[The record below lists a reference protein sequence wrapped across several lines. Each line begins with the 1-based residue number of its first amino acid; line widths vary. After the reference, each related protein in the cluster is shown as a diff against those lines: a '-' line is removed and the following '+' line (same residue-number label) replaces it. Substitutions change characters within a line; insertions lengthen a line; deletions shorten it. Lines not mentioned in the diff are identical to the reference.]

1 MISLSK
7 LLRIRIFLYVLIA
20 IIFLGCNKEPE
31 KKKYVAR
38 VNDTYLTEEDLN
50 ELDSLFQDSS
60 PRSEIIKRWVNKELL
75 YQEAIS
81 KGITDNDEF
90 NRIIN
95 NSRRELASSM
105 LLNKHLDDNLKKPSN
120 VELQGFYDQHK
131 NEFKTDENIY
141 VFNSASFKNENSA
154 IRFRTKLVET
164 NWEEVIDNYAEDTLM
179 ISHRSGDGLSETE
192 IYPIQLLNLIKELN
206 PGEVSIVLEENS
218 AKYSVIQLVQSF
230 KKGAVPPL
238 ELVEDEVMARFI
250 SEKREEIFNKY
261 LEELYSN
268 NEIEIK
274 EK

>member
-1 MISLSK
+1 MTSLSK
-7 LLRIRIFLYVLIA
+7 LLRIRICLYVLIA
-20 IIFLGCNKEPE
+20 IIFFGCNKEPE

-38 VNDTYLTEEDLN
+38 VNDTYLTEKELN
-50 ELDSLFQDSS
+50 ELDSLFEDSS
-60 PRSEIIKRWVNKELL
+60 SRSEIIKRWVSKELL

-81 KGITDNDEF
+81 KGITDDEEF

-105 LLNKHLDDNLKKPSN
+105 LLNKYLEDNLKKPN
-120 VELQGFYDQHK
+120 NIELQGFYDQHK

-164 NWEEVIDNYAEDTLM
+164 NWEKVIDNYSEDSLM
-179 ISHRSGDGLSETE
+179 ISFKSGDALSEAE
-192 IYPIQLLNLIKELN
+192 IYPIQMLNLIKELN
-206 PGEVSIVLEENS
+206 PNEVSIVLEENS
-218 AKYSVIQLVQSF
+218 EKYSVIQLVQSF
-230 KKGAVPPL
+230 NKGAIPPL
-238 ELVEDEVMARFI
+238 ELVEDKVMARFI

-261 LEELYSN
+261 LEELYSK

>member
-1 MISLSK
+1 MTSLSK
-7 LLRIRIFLYVLIA
+7 LLRIRICLYVLIA
-20 IIFLGCNKEPE
+20 IIFFGCNKEPE

-38 VNDTYLTEEDLN
+38 VNDTYLTEEELN
-50 ELDSLFQDSS
+50 ELDSLFEDSS
-60 PRSEIIKRWVNKELL
+60 SRSEIIKRWVSKELL

-81 KGITDNDEF
+81 KGITDDEEF

-105 LLNKHLDDNLKKPSN
+105 LLNKYLEDNLKKPN
-120 VELQGFYDQHK
+120 NIELQGFYDQHK

-164 NWEEVIDNYAEDTLM
+164 NWEKVIDNYSEDSLM
-179 ISHRSGDGLSETE
+179 ISFKSGDALSEAE
-192 IYPIQLLNLIKELN
+192 IYPIQMLNLIKELN
-206 PGEVSIVLEENS
+206 PNEVSIVLEENS
-218 AKYSVIQLVQSF
+218 EKYSVIQLVQSF
-230 KKGAVPPL
+230 NKGAIPPL

-261 LEELYSN
+261 LEELYSK

>member
-1 MISLSK
+1 MISLNK

-20 IIFLGCNKEPE
+20 VIFFGCNKEPE

-38 VNDTYLTEEDLN
+38 VNDSYLTEEELN
-50 ELDSLFQDSS
+50 EVDSLFQHSS
-60 PRSEIIKRWVNKELL
+60 SRSEIIKRWVDKELL

-81 KGITDNDEF
+81 KGLTDDDEF

-105 LLNKHLDDNLKKPSN
+105 LLNKHLDDNLKKPSD

-131 NEFKTDENIY
+131 NEFRTDENIY

-154 IRFRTKLVET
+154 IRFRTKLVEK
-164 NWEEVIDNYAEDTLM
+164 NWEEVIENYAEDKSM
-179 ISHRSGDGLSETE
+179 VSYRSGAVLSDAE
-192 IYPIQLLNLIKELN
+192 IYPIQMLNLIKELN
-206 PGEVSIVLEENS
+206 SGEVSIVLEENS
-218 AKYSVIQLVQSF
+218 YKYSVIQLVQSF
-230 KKGAVPPL
+230 IKGTIPPL
-238 ELVEDEVMARFI
+238 ELVEDEVMVRFT
-250 SEKREEIFNKY
+250 SEKREEIFSKY